1 MKYLLSVILLLT
13 FLPILS
19 NAQTKVESQEKTK
32 TLEELKAEADA
43 TFLEAIEKG
52 DAPAFYTLLESGA
65 DVNAKKENGTTALM
79 VAANNERPEF
89 LKVLIS
95 RGAEVNAKNNF
106 GNTALINA
114 ASFGQVEMVRD
125 LLIAGANVK
134 AKNESGWTA
143 LKLALKSAHAR
154 EDNYRQ
160 VVELLRAYGA
170 KK

>member
-13 FLPILS
+13 FLPVLS
-19 NAQTKVESQEKTK
+19 NAQSKSGTQEKPK
-32 TLEELKAEADA
+32 TPEELKAEADA
-43 TFLEAIEKG
+43 TFLDSIEKG
-52 DAPAFYTLLESGA
+52 DASTFYSLLESGA
-65 DVNAKKENGTTALM
+65 DVDAKKSNGTTALM
-79 VAANNERPEF
+79 VAANNDRPEL
-89 LKVLIS
+89 LKALIS

-134 AKNESGWTA
+134 AKNESGWSA
-143 LKLALKSAHAR
+143 LKFALKSAHTH

>member
-1 MKYLLSVILLLT
+1 MKYLLSALLLLT
-13 FLPILS
+13 LSPILG
-19 NAQTKVESQEKTK
+19 NAQTKVEPQEKPK
-32 TLEELKAEADA
+32 TSEELKAEADA
-43 TFLEAIEKG
+43 TFLDAIEKG
-52 DAPAFYTLLESGA
+52 DAVAFYSLLESNA
-65 DVNAKKENGTTALM
+65 DVNAKNENGTTALM

-89 LKVLIS
+89 LKALIS
-95 RGAEVNAKNNF
+95 RGADVNAKNNF
-106 GNTALINA
+106 GNTALMNA

-154 EDNYRQ
+154 EENYRQ
-160 VVELLRAYGA
+160 VIELLRAYGA